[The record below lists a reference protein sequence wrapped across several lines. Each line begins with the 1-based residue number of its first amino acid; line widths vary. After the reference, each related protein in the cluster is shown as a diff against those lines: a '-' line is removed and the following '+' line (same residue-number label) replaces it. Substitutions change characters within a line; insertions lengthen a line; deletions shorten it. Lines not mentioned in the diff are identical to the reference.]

1 MGSQHHILKET
12 TDSLVELLT
21 ATFKDAGY
29 KRVNMIVEAPKP
41 DAIEGKLPAV
51 CLYLYQI
58 APDWDGTA
66 RGAYIG
72 DTVRRYRAPSGKI
85 IEVVQHAPAWVR
97 LEYLVSCWAQTPE
110 DEQLLLGLAVKVLA
124 SRTVLQGKQLKG
136 ESFPEGYDVPIG
148 LDGKIDEG
156 TSARFWGSLNQPIR
170 PALSLWTIVPV
181 MSDEETPFRRVEERV
196 IGYEGI
202 GEELG
207 KETGPEGNIDVPPE
221 GTFVKRLK

>member
-21 ATFKDAGY
+21 QTFKESGY

-58 APDWDGTA
+58 APDWEGVA
-66 RGAYIG
+66 RGAYLG
-72 DTVRRYRAPSGKI
+72 DSVRRYRAPSGKI
-85 IEVVQHAPAWVR
+85 VEVVQHPPAWVR

-110 DEQLLLGLAVKVLA
+110 DEQLLLGLAIKVFA
-124 SRTVLQGKQLKG
+124 ARSVLKG
-136 ESFPEGYDVPIG
+136 HDLKGDSFPADYDVPIG

-170 PALSLWTIVPV
+170 PALSVWTIVPV
-181 MSDEETPFRRVEERV
+181 LSDVETPFRRVEERV

-202 GEELG
+202 GESFE
-207 KETGPEGNIDVPPE
+207 KETGPEGTIDVPPD